1 MPIYVQTFV
10 LSLSIPISL
19 SLVEPKINTKNKLER
34 SFKTVFQI
42 FTHTI
47 IDNKKLKWLVIY
59 SSSTGVATLSIAWF
73 SQPFFKIINIPLIY
87 FGILWAG
94 LNFSAGLTSFNS
106 YLIYKKNNIYN
117 ILILLAIIM
126 SILFIIISL
135 NQTLLGILFILF
147 IYLIRGIVTPILRNE
162 INVNTESRK
171 RATVLSVRS
180 FIIRI
185 SFAIIAPILGFIADN
200 YSLSFSFFTI
210 GVITG
215 LFSILSAYKLFKL
228 NENSKFT
235 K

>member
-1 MPIYVQTFV
+1 
-10 LSLSIPISL
+10 
-19 SLVEPKINTKNKLER
+19 
-34 SFKTVFQI
+34 
-42 FTHTI
+42 
-47 IDNKKLKWLVIY
+47 
-59 SSSTGVATLSIAWF
+59 
-73 SQPFFKIINIPLIY
+73 
-87 FGILWAG
+87 
-94 LNFSAGLTSFNS
+94 
-106 YLIYKKNNIYN
+106 
-117 ILILLAIIM
+117 M

-135 NQTLLGILFILF
+135 KQTFIGLLFILF

-200 YSLSFSFFTI
+200 FSLSFSFFAI
-210 GVITG
+210 GIITG

-235 K
+235 KWKN